1 MNGLKILNY
10 LMGKILIQNMR
21 KLKRKSKILFVTCL
35 HSRKKNNA
43 SMMLNLSGEGE
54 LEDEKNDKNDNNEN
68 ILKELNDK
76 KV

>member
-1 MNGLKILNY
+1 
-10 LMGKILIQNMR
+10 
-21 KLKRKSKILFVTCL
+21 
-35 HSRKKNNA
+35 
-43 SMMLNLSGEGE
+43 MMLNLSGEGE